1 NLAYRGF
8 SSPGAD
14 PGSLMPATF
23 IYESWTP
30 TTMWNPTP
38 GLYTREGDVRRLLYR
53 TDDMMVIMGSGDE
66 IRTRFSPRRL
76 PALPAGWKRDFVLL
90 VDGWAKDADP
100 NTAFGDTVEP
110 LPFHSMS
117 SYPYPS
123 TQHFPTDRQHTD
135 YRQTF
140 NVRQPVRDLHELR
153 PR

>member
-1 NLAYRGF
+1 
-8 SSPGAD
+8 
-14 PGSLMPATF
+14 
-23 IYESWTP
+23 
-30 TTMWNPTP
+30 
-38 GLYTREGDVRRLLYR
+38 LYTREGDVRRLLSR

-76 PALPAGWKRDFVLL
+76 PALPAGWKRDFVLR

-110 LPFHSMS
+110 LPFHGMS

-123 TQHFPTDRQHTD
+123 TQHFPIDRQHTD

-140 NVRQPVRDLHELR
+140 NVRQPVQDLHELR